1 MDDELVKRLRKVQWS
16 VTGEPCAEGNVD
28 ETCSKEAA
36 DRIEALEAQLAE
48 ARDALAAI
56 KLYSACGGSRRK
68 AIETLALLD
77 QPNNAKERPHD

>member
-1 MDDELVKRLRKVQWS
+1 MKIDELQAL
-16 VTGEPCAEGNVD
+16 D
-28 ETCSKEAA
+28 EANEAA
-36 DRIEALEAQLAE
+36 MEWARRCAVADDRIEALEAQFAKAL
-48 ARDALAAI
+48 DALDAI